1 MKLLNKFITITC
13 DHRYYNLIMFDFII
27 LDILVK
33 HELTN
38 KKCNKTLLTQLKQ
51 EDILDLNILMEL
63 VAT

>member
-1 MKLLNKFITITC
+1 
-13 DHRYYNLIMFDFII
+13 MFDFII

-51 EDILDLNILMEL
+51 EVILDLNILMEL